1 MSSNYREQTMEKT
14 EIKKCCHSFFPAED
28 AVMIVGVANAG
39 LCGSIAAMH
48 IIEQLNLRE
57 IAYLYSSLFPP
68 ISVFLDGVLKHPFR
82 IYGGQKGEPSNIFV
96 ATTELPLNKAG
107 FHEIAHELMEF
118 TEEIG
123 VTKVVT
129 LVGFP
134 VQQIDKYDV
143 FFAAEPEI
151 FDKLQKIEGL
161 QPLPKGMIYGIEAL
175 ILNETLERTLD
186 GFSLIAPVI
195 EYMPATR
202 SAAALIE
209 KLNDIFDINI
219 EVKELLE
226 HDDMLQEKLK
236 ELAQQIQRQ
245 KQADDNV
252 TPPPSKN
259 VDSLFT

>member
-1 MSSNYREQTMEKT
+1 MVEMIEQEKT

-39 LCGSIAAMH
+39 LCGSIAANH
-48 IIEQLNLRE
+48 IIEQLGLRE

-68 ISVFLDGVLKHPFR
+68 ISVFLDGILKHPFR
-82 IYGGQKGEPSNIFV
+82 IYGGPKGKPSKIFV

-107 FHEIAHELMEF
+107 FHEIAHKLIEF

-134 VQQIDKYDV
+134 VQQVDKYDV

-151 FDKLQKIEGL
+151 FDKLEKIEGI

-175 ILNETLERTLD
+175 ILNETLERPLD

-209 KLNDIFDINI
+209 ALNKIFDYIDI
-219 EVKELLE
+219 DVQDLLA

-236 ELAQQIQRQ
+236 ELAEQIQRQ
-245 KQADDNV
+245 KQADSAMA
-252 TPPPSKN
+252 PPPSKN